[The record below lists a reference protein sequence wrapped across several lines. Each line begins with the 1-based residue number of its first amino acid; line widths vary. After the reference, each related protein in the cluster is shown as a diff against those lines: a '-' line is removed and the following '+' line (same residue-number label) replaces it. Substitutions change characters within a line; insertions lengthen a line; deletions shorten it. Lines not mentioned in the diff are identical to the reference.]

1 MFTYNSLVKNENLR
15 SDGADFSYGARA
27 TKDVAKSSKFKRVL
41 HFKTADDWFDY
52 NDVFGVGNLK
62 ESFFSGL
69 QTALEEIWVSWT
81 L

>member
-1 MFTYNSLVKNENLR
+1 MVQILVMEQEQQKMLQNHLSLV
-15 SDGADFSYGARA
+15 
-27 TKDVAKSSKFKRVL
+27 RVL

-62 ESFFSGL
+62 ESFFQAYKL
-69 QTALEEIWVSWT
+69 LEEIWVSWT